1 MTTIQEFDI
10 QMRRT
15 GQCFFV
21 MCTECSAGCA
31 AGHLR
36 IAESFRLVRESSAT
50 EKISPASSLYENRKL
65 PVRQTGIP
73 PLKGSL
79 FVRTESRRIGQ
90 RGRLR
95 PAIRSGNAEFGGFV
109 FLVSIHLGYSGR
121 WGSFF
126 SPVTL

>member
-1 MTTIQEFDI
+1 MTTIQELDI

-15 GQCFFV
+15 GQCFS
-21 MCTECSAGCA
+21 EY
-31 AGHLR
+31 LR
-36 IAESFRLVRESSAT
+36 MAESFRLVRESSAT

-65 PVRQTGIP
+65 PVRQTGVP
-73 PLKGSL
+73 PLKGSV